1 MNMNQRDPIQAFI
14 ENNPVPEAYTS
25 RIPDPRFR
33 YHGEEIM
40 RAAIAAILSG
50 KNLLLVGEK
59 STGKNVLAENLAK
72 LFQRPLWN
80 VSLHM
85 SIDAAA
91 LIGDDSL
98 RDGNVFFR
106 EGPITVASKV
116 GGFAVLDEINMAKN
130 EALAVLHSTLD
141 YRRIIDMPGYDLIKI
156 HPATRFIAT
165 MNEGY
170 EGTRDLNEAL
180 LSRFV
185 VLKMPAMAESDLKQ
199 LIEET
204 YPNLKPAF
212 VRDLAR
218 LVGDMDKKAAANE
231 IARHAVDI
239 RGLFDALDLVKEGLE
254 LNDALAMTLANKLFD
269 PFEEELLADLFKA
282 RFKAPLYLADLTD

>member
-1 MNMNQRDPIQAFI
+1 MNQTDPIQAFI
-14 ENNPVPEAYTS
+14 ENNPVPEAYQS

-33 YHGEEIM
+33 YHGEAIL
-40 RAAIAAILSG
+40 RAATAAILSG

-106 EGPITVASKV
+106 EGPITMASKV

-212 VRDLAR
+212 LSDLAR
-218 LVGDMDKKAAANE
+218 LVADMDKKAAANE
-231 IARHAVDI
+231 IPRHAVDI

-254 LNDALAMTLANKLFD
+254 LNDALAMTLSNKLFD
-269 PFEEELLADLFKA
+269 PFEEALLTDLFKA

>member
-1 MNMNQRDPIQAFI
+1 MNQTDPIQAFI
-14 ENNPVPEAYTS
+14 ENNPVPEAYKS

-33 YHGEEIM
+33 YHGEAIL
-40 RAAIAAILSG
+40 RAATAAILSG

-212 VRDLAR
+212 LSDLTR
-218 LVGDMDKKAAANE
+218 LVADMDKKAAANE
-231 IARHAVDI
+231 IPRHAVDI

-269 PFEEELLADLFKA
+269 PFEEALLTDLFKA

>member
-1 MNMNQRDPIQAFI
+1 MNQTDPIQAFI
-14 ENNPVPEAYTS
+14 ENNPVPEAYQS

-33 YHGEEIM
+33 YHGEAIL
-40 RAAIAAILSG
+40 RAATAAILSG

-106 EGPITVASKV
+106 EGPITVASKA

-185 VLKMPAMAESDLKQ
+185 VLKMPAMTESDLKQ

-212 VRDLAR
+212 LSDLAR
-218 LVGDMDKKAAANE
+218 LVADMDKKAAANE
-231 IARHAVDI
+231 IPRHAVDI

-269 PFEEELLADLFKA
+269 PFEEALLTDLFKA

>member
-1 MNMNQRDPIQAFI
+1 MNQTDPIQAFI
-14 ENNPVPEAYTS
+14 ENNPVPEAYQS

-33 YHGEEIM
+33 YHGEAIL
-40 RAAIAAILSG
+40 RAATAAISSG
-50 KNLLLVGEK
+50 KNLLLVGEN

-91 LIGDDSL
+91 LMGDDSL

-106 EGPITVASKV
+106 EGPITIASKV

-185 VLKMPAMAESDLKQ
+185 VLKMPAMTESDLKQ

-212 VRDLAR
+212 LSDLAR
-218 LVGDMDKKAAANE
+218 LVADMDKKAAANE

-254 LNDALAMTLANKLFD
+254 LNDALAMTLSNKLFD
-269 PFEEELLADLFKA
+269 PFEEALLADLFKA

>member
-1 MNMNQRDPIQAFI
+1 MNQTDPIQAFI
-14 ENNPVPEAYTS
+14 ENNPVPEAYKD

-33 YHGEEIM
+33 YHGEAILK
-40 RAAIAAILSG
+40 AATAAILSG

-212 VRDLAR
+212 LSDLAR
-218 LVGDMDKKAAANE
+218 LVADMDKKAAANE
-231 IARHAVDI
+231 IPRHAVDI

-254 LNDALAMTLANKLFD
+254 LNDALAMTLSNKLFD
-269 PFEEELLADLFKA
+269 PFEEALLTDLFKA

>member
-1 MNMNQRDPIQAFI
+1 MNQTDPIQAFI
-14 ENNPVPEAYTS
+14 ENNPVPEAYQS

-33 YHGEEIM
+33 YHGEAIL
-40 RAAIAAILSG
+40 RAATAAILSG

-141 YRRIIDMPGYDLIKI
+141 YRRIIDMPGYELIKI

-212 VRDLAR
+212 LSDLTR
-218 LVGDMDKKAAANE
+218 LVADMDKKAAANE
-231 IARHAVDI
+231 IPRHAVDI

-254 LNDALAMTLANKLFD
+254 LNDALAMTLSNKLFD
-269 PFEEELLADLFKA
+269 PFEEALLTDLFKA
-282 RFKAPLYLADLTD
+282 RFKAPLYLADVTD

>member
-1 MNMNQRDPIQAFI
+1 MNQTDPIQAFI
-14 ENNPVPEAYTS
+14 ENNPVPEAYQS

-33 YHGEEIM
+33 YHGEAIL
-40 RAAIAAILSG
+40 RAATAAILSG

-106 EGPITVASKV
+106 EGPITVTSKV

-212 VRDLAR
+212 LSDLTR
-218 LVGDMDKKAAANE
+218 LVADMDKKAAANE
-231 IARHAVDI
+231 IPRHAVDI

-254 LNDALAMTLANKLFD
+254 LNDALAMTLSNKLFD
-269 PFEEELLADLFKA
+269 PFEEALLTDLFKA

>member
-1 MNMNQRDPIQAFI
+1 MNQTDPIQAFI
-14 ENNPVPEAYTS
+14 ENNPVPEAYQS

-33 YHGEEIM
+33 YHGEAIL
-40 RAAIAAILSG
+40 RAATAAILSG

-72 LFQRPLWN
+72 RFQRPLWN

-141 YRRIIDMPGYDLIKI
+141 YRRIIDMPGYDLIQI

-212 VRDLAR
+212 LSDLAR
-218 LVGDMDKKAAANE
+218 LVADMDKKAAANE
-231 IARHAVDI
+231 IPRHAVDI
-239 RGLFDALDLVKEGLE
+239 RGLFDALDLIKEGLE
-254 LNDALAMTLANKLFD
+254 LNDALTMTLANKLFD
-269 PFEEELLADLFKA
+269 PFEEALLTDLFKA

>member
-1 MNMNQRDPIQAFI
+1 MNQTDPIQAFI
-14 ENNPVPEAYTS
+14 ENNPVPEAYKG

-33 YHGEEIM
+33 YHGEAIL
-40 RAAIAAILSG
+40 RAATAAILSG

-98 RDGNVFFR
+98 RDGYVFFR

-185 VLKMPAMAESDLKQ
+185 VLKMPAMVESDLKQ

-204 YPNLKPAF
+204 HPRLKPAF

-218 LVGDMDKKAAANE
+218 LVADMDKKAAANE
-231 IARHAVDI
+231 IPRHAVDI

-254 LNDALAMTLANKLFD
+254 LNDALAMTLSNKLFD
-269 PFEEELLADLFKA
+269 PFEEALLTDLFKA
-282 RFKAPLYLADLTD
+282 RLKAPLYLADLTD

>member
-1 MNMNQRDPIQAFI
+1 MNQTDPIQAFI
-14 ENNPVPEAYTS
+14 ENNPVPEAYQS

-33 YHGEEIM
+33 YHGEAIL
-40 RAAIAAILSG
+40 RAATAAILSG

-72 LFQRPLWN
+72 LFHRPLWN

-199 LIEET
+199 LFEET

-212 VRDLAR
+212 LSDLAR
-218 LVGDMDKKAAANE
+218 LVADMDKKAAANE

-269 PFEEELLADLFKA
+269 PFEEALLTDLFKA

>member
-1 MNMNQRDPIQAFI
+1 MNQTDPIQAFI
-14 ENNPVPEAYTS
+14 ENNPVPESYQS

-33 YHGEEIM
+33 YHGEAIL
-40 RAAIAAILSG
+40 RAATAAILSG

-199 LIEET
+199 LFEET

-212 VRDLAR
+212 LSDLAR
-218 LVGDMDKKAAANE
+218 LVADMDKKAAANE

-254 LNDALAMTLANKLFD
+254 LNDALAMTLSNKLFD
-269 PFEEELLADLFKA
+269 PFEEALLTDLFKA

>member
-1 MNMNQRDPIQAFI
+1 MNQTDPIQAFI
-14 ENNPVPEAYTS
+14 ENNPIPEAYKG

-33 YHGEEIM
+33 YHGEEIL
-40 RAAIAAILSG
+40 RAATAAILSG

-212 VRDLAR
+212 LRDLAR
-218 LVGDMDKKAAANE
+218 LVADMDKKAAANE

-254 LNDALAMTLANKLFD
+254 LNDALTMTLSNKLFD
-269 PFEEELLADLFKA
+269 PFEEALLTDLFKA

>member
-1 MNMNQRDPIQAFI
+1 MNQTDPIQAFI
-14 ENNPVPEAYTS
+14 ENNPVPEAYQS

-33 YHGEEIM
+33 YHGEAIL
-40 RAAIAAILSG
+40 RAATAAILSG

-106 EGPITVASKV
+106 EGPITVASKA

-199 LIEET
+199 LFEET
-204 YPNLKPAF
+204 YPSLKPAF
-212 VRDLAR
+212 LSDLAR
-218 LVGDMDKKAAANE
+218 LVADMEKKAAANE
-231 IARHAVDI
+231 IPRHAVDI

-254 LNDALAMTLANKLFD
+254 LNDALAMTLSNKLFA
-269 PFEEELLADLFKA
+269 PFEEALLTDLFKA

>member
-1 MNMNQRDPIQAFI
+1 
-14 ENNPVPEAYTS
+14 
-25 RIPDPRFR
+25 
-33 YHGEEIM
+33 
-40 RAAIAAILSG
+40 
-50 KNLLLVGEK
+50 
-59 STGKNVLAENLAK
+59 
-72 LFQRPLWN
+72 
-80 VSLHM
+80 M

-91 LIGDDSL
+91 LMGDDSL
-98 RDGNVFFR
+98 KDGNVFFR
-106 EGPITVASKV
+106 EGPITMASKV

-185 VLKMPAMAESDLKQ
+185 VLKMPAMAEEDLKQ

-204 YPNLKPAF
+204 HPRLKPAF
-212 VRDLAR
+212 VRDLTR
-218 LVGDMDKKAAANE
+218 LVADMDKKAAANE
-231 IARHAVDI
+231 IPRHAVDI

-254 LNDALAMTLANKLFD
+254 LKKALTMTLSNKLFD
-269 PFEEELLADLFKA
+269 PFEEELLADLFKV
-282 RFKAPLYLADLTD
+282 RFKDALYFDDLAD

>member
-1 MNMNQRDPIQAFI
+1 MNQTDPIQAFI
-14 ENNPVPEAYTS
+14 ENNPVPESYQS

-33 YHGEEIM
+33 YHGEAIL
-40 RAAIAAILSG
+40 RAATAAILSG

-185 VLKMPAMAESDLKQ
+185 VLKMPAMAESDLKE

-212 VRDLAR
+212 IRDLCR
-218 LVGDMDKKAAANE
+218 FVGDMDKKAAANE

-269 PFEEELLADLFKA
+269 PFEEALLTDLFKA
-282 RFKAPLYLADLTD
+282 RFKALLYLADVTD

>member
-1 MNMNQRDPIQAFI
+1 MNQTDPIQAFI
-14 ENNPVPEAYTS
+14 ENNPVPEAYQS

-33 YHGEEIM
+33 YHGEAIL
-40 RAAIAAILSG
+40 RAATAAILSG

-106 EGPITVASKV
+106 EGPITVASKA

-199 LIEET
+199 LFEET
-204 YPNLKPAF
+204 YPSLKPAF

-218 LVGDMDKKAAANE
+218 LVADMDKKATANE

-269 PFEEELLADLFKA
+269 PFEEALLTDLFKA

>member
-1 MNMNQRDPIQAFI
+1 MNQTDPIQAFI
-14 ENNPVPEAYTS
+14 ENNPVPEAYQS

-33 YHGEEIM
+33 YHGEAIL
-40 RAAIAAILSG
+40 RAATAAILSG

-141 YRRIIDMPGYDLIKI
+141 YRRIIDMPGYNLIKI

-212 VRDLAR
+212 LSDLAR
-218 LVGDMDKKAAANE
+218 LVADMDKKAAANE
-231 IARHAVDI
+231 IPRHAVDI

-254 LNDALAMTLANKLFD
+254 LNDALAMTLSNKLFD
-269 PFEEELLADLFKA
+269 PFEEALLTDLFKA

>member
-1 MNMNQRDPIQAFI
+1 MNQTDPIQAFI
-14 ENNPVPEAYTS
+14 ENNPVPEAYQS

-33 YHGEEIM
+33 YHGEAIL
-40 RAAIAAILSG
+40 RAATAAILSG

-185 VLKMPAMAESDLKQ
+185 VLKMPAMTESDLKQ

-212 VRDLAR
+212 LSDLAR
-218 LVGDMDKKAAANE
+218 LVADMDKKAAANE
-231 IARHAVDI
+231 IPRHAVDI

-269 PFEEELLADLFKA
+269 PFEEALLTDLFKA

>member
-1 MNMNQRDPIQAFI
+1 MNQTDPIQAFI
-14 ENNPVPEAYTS
+14 ENNPVPEAYQS

-33 YHGEEIM
+33 YHGEAIL
-40 RAAIAAILSG
+40 RAATAAILSG

-106 EGPITVASKV
+106 EGPITMASKV

-212 VRDLAR
+212 LSDLAR
-218 LVGDMDKKAAANE
+218 LVADMDKKAAANE
-231 IARHAVDI
+231 IPRHAVDI

-269 PFEEELLADLFKA
+269 PFEEALLTDLFKA

>member
-1 MNMNQRDPIQAFI
+1 MNQTDPIQAFI
-14 ENNPVPEAYTS
+14 ENNPVPEAYKS

-33 YHGEEIM
+33 YHGEAIL
-40 RAAIAAILSG
+40 RAATAAILSG

-106 EGPITVASKV
+106 EGPITMASKV

-185 VLKMPAMAESDLKQ
+185 VLKMPAMAERDLKQ

-212 VRDLAR
+212 LSDLAR
-218 LVGDMDKKAAANE
+218 LVADMDKRPPPTKSPATPWTFAASS
-231 IARHAVDI
+231 
-239 RGLFDALDLVKEGLE
+239 
-254 LNDALAMTLANKLFD
+254 TLWIW
-269 PFEEELLADLFKA
+269 
-282 RFKAPLYLADLTD
+282 

>member
-1 MNMNQRDPIQAFI
+1 MNQTDPIQAFI
-14 ENNPVPEAYTS
+14 ENNPIPETYKG

-33 YHGEEIM
+33 YHGEEIL
-40 RAAIAAILSG
+40 RAATAAILSG

-204 YPNLKPAF
+204 HPRLKPAF

-218 LVGDMDKKAAANE
+218 LVADMDKKAAANE
-231 IARHAVDI
+231 IPRHAVDI

-254 LNDALAMTLANKLFD
+254 LNDALAMTLSNKLFD
-269 PFEEELLADLFKA
+269 PFEEALLADLFKA

>member
-1 MNMNQRDPIQAFI
+1 MNQTDPIQAFI
-14 ENNPVPEAYTS
+14 ENNPVPEAYKS

-33 YHGEEIM
+33 YHGEAIL
-40 RAAIAAILSG
+40 RAATAAILSG

-106 EGPITVASKV
+106 EGPITVASKA

-212 VRDLAR
+212 LSDLTR
-218 LVGDMDKKAAANE
+218 LVADMDKKAAANE
-231 IARHAVDI
+231 IPRHAVDI

-254 LNDALAMTLANKLFD
+254 LNDALAMTLSNKLFD
-269 PFEEELLADLFKA
+269 PFEEALLTDLFKA

>member
-1 MNMNQRDPIQAFI
+1 MNMNQNNTTQQFI
-14 ENNPVPEAYTS
+14 ESNPVPREYED
-25 RIPDPRFR
+25 RIPHPRFH
-33 YHGEEIM
+33 YHGEEILH
-40 RAAIAAILSG
+40 AATAAILSG

-72 LFQRPLWN
+72 RFQRPLWN

-91 LIGDDSL
+91 LMGDDSL
-98 RDGNVFFR
+98 KDGNVFFR

-212 VRDLAR
+212 VRDLTF
-218 LVGDMDKKAAANE
+218 LVADMDKKAAANE

-239 RGLFDALDLVKEGLE
+239 RGLFDALDLVNEGLE
-254 LNDALAMTLANKLFD
+254 LKEALAMTLSNKLFD

-282 RFKAPLYLADLTD
+282 RFKDRLYLADLTD

>member
-1 MNMNQRDPIQAFI
+1 MNQTDPIQAFI
-14 ENNPVPEAYTS
+14 ENNPVSEAYKS

-33 YHGEEIM
+33 YHGEAILK
-40 RAAIAAILSG
+40 AATAAILSG

-185 VLKMPAMAESDLKQ
+185 VLKMPAMTESDLKQ

-212 VRDLAR
+212 LSDLAR
-218 LVGDMDKKAAANE
+218 LVADMDKKAAANE

-254 LNDALAMTLANKLFD
+254 LNDALTMTLSNKLFD
-269 PFEEELLADLFKA
+269 PFEEALLTDLFKA

>member
-1 MNMNQRDPIQAFI
+1 MNQRDPIQAFI
-14 ENNPVPEAYTS
+14 ENYPVPETYTS

-33 YHGEEIM
+33 YHGEEILK
-40 RAAIAAILSG
+40 AATAAILSG

-72 LFQRPLWN
+72 LFHRPLWN

-106 EGPITVASKV
+106 EGPITMASKV

-185 VLKMPAMAESDLKQ
+185 VLKMPAMAESNLKQ

-218 LVGDMDKKAAANE
+218 LVADMDKKAAANE

>member
-1 MNMNQRDPIQAFI
+1 MNQTDPIQAFI
-14 ENNPVPEAYTS
+14 ENNPVPEAYQS

-33 YHGEEIM
+33 YHGEAIL
-40 RAAIAAILSG
+40 RAATAAILSG

-185 VLKMPAMAESDLKQ
+185 VLKMPAMVESDLKQ
-199 LIEET
+199 LFEET

-212 VRDLAR
+212 LSDLAR
-218 LVGDMDKKAAANE
+218 LVADMDKKAAANE

-269 PFEEELLADLFKA
+269 PFEEALLTDLFKA

>member
-1 MNMNQRDPIQAFI
+1 MNQTDPIQAFI
-14 ENNPVPEAYTS
+14 ENNPVPEAYQS

-33 YHGEEIM
+33 YHGEAIL
-40 RAAIAAILSG
+40 RAATAAILSG

-199 LIEET
+199 LFEET
-204 YPNLKPAF
+204 YPSLKPAF
-212 VRDLAR
+212 LRDLTR
-218 LVGDMDKKAAANE
+218 LVADMDKKAAANE
-231 IARHAVDI
+231 IPRHAVDI

-254 LNDALAMTLANKLFD
+254 LNDALAMTLSNKLFD
-269 PFEEELLADLFKA
+269 PFEEALLTDLFKA
-282 RFKAPLYLADLTD
+282 RFKAPLYLADVTD

>member
-1 MNMNQRDPIQAFI
+1 MNQTDPIQAFI
-14 ENNPVPEAYTS
+14 ENNPVPESYKS

-33 YHGEEIM
+33 YHSEAIL
-40 RAAIAAILSG
+40 RAATAAILSG

-185 VLKMPAMAESDLKQ
+185 VLKMPAMTESDLKQ

-212 VRDLAR
+212 LSDLAR
-218 LVGDMDKKAAANE
+218 LVADMDKKAAANE
-231 IARHAVDI
+231 IPRHAVDI

-269 PFEEELLADLFKA
+269 PFEEALLTDLFKA

>member
-1 MNMNQRDPIQAFI
+1 MNQTDPIQAFI
-14 ENNPVPEAYTS
+14 ENNPVPEAYQS

-33 YHGEEIM
+33 YHGEAIL
-40 RAAIAAILSG
+40 RAATAAILSG

-212 VRDLAR
+212 LSDLTR
-218 LVGDMDKKAAANE
+218 LVADMDKKAAANE
-231 IARHAVDI
+231 IPRHAVDI

-254 LNDALAMTLANKLFD
+254 LNDALAMTLSNKLFD
-269 PFEEELLADLFKA
+269 PFEEALLTDLFKA

>member
-1 MNMNQRDPIQAFI
+1 MNQTDPIQAFI
-14 ENNPVPEAYTS
+14 ENNPVPEAYQS

-33 YHGEEIM
+33 YHGEAIL
-40 RAAIAAILSG
+40 RAATAAILSG

-91 LIGDDSL
+91 LMGDDSL

-106 EGPITVASKV
+106 EGPITIASKV

-185 VLKMPAMAESDLKQ
+185 VLKMPAMTESDLKQ

-212 VRDLAR
+212 LSDLAR
-218 LVGDMDKKAAANE
+218 LVADMDKKAAANE

-254 LNDALAMTLANKLFD
+254 LNDALAMTLSNKLFD
-269 PFEEELLADLFKA
+269 PFEEALLADLFKA

>member
-1 MNMNQRDPIQAFI
+1 MNQTDPIQAFI
-14 ENNPVPEAYTS
+14 ENNPVPEAYKS

-33 YHGEEIM
+33 YHGEAIL
-40 RAAIAAILSG
+40 RAATAAILSG

-141 YRRIIDMPGYDLIKI
+141 YRRIIDMPGYDLSKI

-199 LIEET
+199 LFEET

-212 VRDLAR
+212 LSDLAR
-218 LVGDMDKKAAANE
+218 LVADMDKKAAANE

-254 LNDALAMTLANKLFD
+254 LNDALAMTLSNKLFD
-269 PFEEELLADLFKA
+269 PFEEALLTDLFKA

>member
-1 MNMNQRDPIQAFI
+1 MNQTDPIQAFI
-14 ENNPVPEAYTS
+14 ENNPVPEAYQS

-33 YHGEEIM
+33 YHGEAIL
-40 RAAIAAILSG
+40 RAATAAILSG

-212 VRDLAR
+212 LSDLTR
-218 LVGDMDKKAAANE
+218 LVADMDKKAAANE

-269 PFEEELLADLFKA
+269 PFEEALLTDLFKA

>member
-1 MNMNQRDPIQAFI
+1 MNQTDPIQAFI
-14 ENNPVPEAYTS
+14 ENNPVPESYKS

-33 YHGEEIM
+33 YHGEAIL
-40 RAAIAAILSG
+40 RAATAAILSG

-185 VLKMPAMAESDLKQ
+185 VLKMPAMTESDLKQ

-212 VRDLAR
+212 LSDLAR
-218 LVGDMDKKAAANE
+218 LVADMDKKAAANE
-231 IARHAVDI
+231 IPRHAVDI

-269 PFEEELLADLFKA
+269 PFEEALLTDLFKA

>member
-1 MNMNQRDPIQAFI
+1 MNQTDPIQAFI
-14 ENNPVPEAYTS
+14 ENNPVPEAYQS

-33 YHGEEIM
+33 YHGEAIL
-40 RAAIAAILSG
+40 RAATAAILSG

-212 VRDLAR
+212 LRDLTR
-218 LVGDMDKKAAANE
+218 LVADMDKKAAANE
-231 IARHAVDI
+231 IPRHAVDI

-254 LNDALAMTLANKLFD
+254 LNDALAMTLSNKLFD
-269 PFEEELLADLFKA
+269 PFEEALLTDLFKA

>member
-1 MNMNQRDPIQAFI
+1 MNQTDPIQAFI
-14 ENNPVPEAYTS
+14 ENNPVPEAYKS

-33 YHGEEIM
+33 YHGEAIL
-40 RAAIAAILSG
+40 RAATAAILSG

-212 VRDLAR
+212 LSDLTR
-218 LVGDMDKKAAANE
+218 LVADMDKKAAANE
-231 IARHAVDI
+231 IPRHAVDI

-254 LNDALAMTLANKLFD
+254 LNDALAMTLSNKLFD
-269 PFEEELLADLFKA
+269 PFEEALLTDLFKA
-282 RFKAPLYLADLTD
+282 RFKAPLYLADVTD

>member
-1 MNMNQRDPIQAFI
+1 MNQTDPIQAFI
-14 ENNPVPEAYTS
+14 ENNPVPEAYKS

-33 YHGEEIM
+33 YHGEAIL
-40 RAAIAAILSG
+40 RAATAAILSG

-72 LFQRPLWN
+72 RFQRPLWN

-91 LIGDDSL
+91 LMGDDSL

-212 VRDLAR
+212 LRDLAR
-218 LVGDMDKKAAANE
+218 LVADMDKKAAANE

-254 LNDALAMTLANKLFD
+254 LNDALAMTLSNKLFD
-269 PFEEELLADLFKA
+269 PFEEALLTDLFKA

>member
-1 MNMNQRDPIQAFI
+1 MNQTDPIQAFI
-14 ENNPVPEAYTS
+14 ENNPVPEAYQS

-33 YHGEEIM
+33 YHGEAILK
-40 RAAIAAILSG
+40 AATAAILSG

-72 LFQRPLWN
+72 RFQRPLWN

-91 LIGDDSL
+91 LMGDDSL
-98 RDGNVFFR
+98 KDGNVFFR

-156 HPATRFIAT
+156 HPATRFIASLY
-165 MNEGY
+165 EGY
-170 EGTRDLNEAL
+170 GGPRDLNEAL

-212 VRDLAR
+212 VRDLTF
-218 LVGDMDKKAAANE
+218 LVADMDKKAAANE

-239 RGLFDALDLVKEGLE
+239 RGLFDALDLVNEGLE
-254 LNDALAMTLANKLFD
+254 LKEALAMTLSNKLFD

-282 RFKAPLYLADLTD
+282 RFKDRLYLADLTD

>member
-1 MNMNQRDPIQAFI
+1 MNQTDPIQAFI
-14 ENNPVPEAYTS
+14 ENNPVPEAYKS

-33 YHGEEIM
+33 YHGEAIL
-40 RAAIAAILSG
+40 RAATAAILSG

-72 LFQRPLWN
+72 RFQRPLWN

-91 LIGDDSL
+91 LMGDDSL

-212 VRDLAR
+212 LRDLAR
-218 LVGDMDKKAAANE
+218 LVADMDKKAAANE

-254 LNDALAMTLANKLFD
+254 LNDALAMTLSNKLFD
-269 PFEEELLADLFKA
+269 PFEEALLTDLFKA
-282 RFKAPLYLADLTD
+282 RLKAPLYLADLTD